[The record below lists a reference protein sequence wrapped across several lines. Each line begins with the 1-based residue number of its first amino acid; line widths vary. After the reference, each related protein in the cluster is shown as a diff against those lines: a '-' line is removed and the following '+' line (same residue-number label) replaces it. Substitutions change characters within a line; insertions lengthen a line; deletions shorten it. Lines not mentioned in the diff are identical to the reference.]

1 MKITRSVK
9 LSDDIPRRIN
19 KIEEDVSKVQAV
31 VGEVNTEIAVVK
43 MKIDGQDQHLQEIKG
58 DMRLQTNILNK
69 LLTLTDRHDNFEKEF
84 KGLKEDYITH
94 KEDILS
100 LVGTMRG
107 IVLAGMVF
115 VGCIVAMGGY
125 IYTDK
130 VKMLDRHEVVIHQL
144 QRK

>member
-9 LSDDIPRRIN
+9 LSDEIPRRIN
-19 KIEEDVSKVQAV
+19 KIEEDMNKVHSV
-31 VGEVNTEIAVVK
+31 VDEVNTEIAIVK
-43 MKIDGQDQHLQEIKG
+43 IKIDGQDKHLQEIKG

-84 KGLKEDYITH
+84 KCLKEDYIVH
-94 KEDILS
+94 KEGILS

-107 IVLAGMVF
+107 IVLAGAVF
-115 VGCIVAMGGY
+115 VSMLAGMGLY
-125 IYTDK
+125 IYSDK
-130 VKMLDRHEVVIHQL
+130 IKLLDKHEVAITQL

>member
-1 MKITRSVK
+1 
-9 LSDDIPRRIN
+9 LSDELPRRIN
-19 KIEEDVSKVQAV
+19 KIEEDMNKVHSV

-43 MKIDGQDQHLQEIKG
+43 MKIDGQDKHLQEIKE

-84 KGLKEDYITH
+84 KGLKEDYIVH

-107 IVLAGMVF
+107 IVLAGAVF
-115 VGCIVAMGGY
+115 VSMLAGMGLY
-125 IYTDK
+125 IYSDK
-130 VKMLDRHEVVIHQL
+130 IKLLDKHEVAITQL

>member
-1 MKITRSVK
+1 M
-9 LSDDIPRRIN
+9 SDDIPRRIN

-125 IYTDK
+125 IYADK
-130 VKMLDRHEVVIHQL
+130 VKILDRHEVVIHQL

>member
-1 MKITRSVK
+1 M
-9 LSDDIPRRIN
+9 SDEIPRRIN
-19 KIEEDVSKVQAV
+19 KIEEDMNKVHSV
-31 VGEVNTEIAVVK
+31 VDEVNTEIAIVK
-43 MKIDGQDQHLQEIKG
+43 IKIDGQDKHLQEIKE

-84 KGLKEDYITH
+84 KCLKEDYIVH

-107 IVLAGMVF
+107 IVLAGAVF
-115 VGCIVAMGGY
+115 VSMLAGMGLY
-125 IYTDK
+125 IYSDK
-130 VKMLDRHEVVIHQL
+130 IKLLDKHEVAITQL

>member
-1 MKITRSVK
+1 M
-9 LSDDIPRRIN
+9 SDDIPRRIN

-31 VGEVNTEIAVVK
+31 VGEVNTEIAIVNT
-43 MKIDGQDQHLQEIKG
+43 KIDEQDKHLQEIKG

-84 KGLKEDYITH
+84 KSLKDDYVVH

-107 IVLAGMVF
+107 IVLAGAVF
-115 VGCIVAMGGY
+115 VSMLVGMGTY
-125 IYTDK
+125 IYVDK
-130 VKMLDRHEVVIHQL
+130 VKQLDRHEVSISQL

>member
-9 LSDDIPRRIN
+9 LSDEIPRRIN

-31 VGEVNTEIAVVK
+31 VGEVNTEIAIVK
-43 MKIDGQDQHLQEIKG
+43 IKIDGQDKHLQEIKG

-69 LLTLTDRHDNFEKEF
+69 LLALTDRHDNFEKEF
-84 KGLKEDYITH
+84 KCLKEDYVVH
-94 KEDILS
+94 KEDTLS